1 MESAASVPRADS
13 EPPAAPAPSVAERTP
28 AGLPM
33 RVRQANLA
41 APLRDGPPAIRET
54 APGGNSAGSAD
65 KGRSPEQIRAMMG
78 SYQEATERG
87 RREAERSMDAQVP
100 PDAPGGGRDEQVERE
115 ER

>member
-1 MESAASVPRADS
+1 
-13 EPPAAPAPSVAERTP
+13 
-28 AGLPM
+28 M

-54 APGGNSAGSAD
+54 APGGSGAGGAD

-78 SYQEATERG
+78 SYQAATVRG
-87 RREAERSMDAQVP
+87 RREAERSLDAQVP
-100 PDAPGGGRDEQVERE
+100 PEAPGGSQDEQVERE